1 MRSFAVKKWVSL
13 TVESRVAISWKS
25 RVASCNCSHNFGF
38 ICGCRELDT
47 ISRGTITSQQI
58 YYNYTTVLHIPIE
71 MEIEINGAALQA
83 TTSGITRKL
92 SQTHLYRQ
100 LYIIY
105 LLNSSVLVCVC
116 RLLLRWYLLAHY
128 YVLGIFQYR
137 RDTSNTVIS
146 NVSHIPLYSPIVP
159 ENCLYAK
166 LFLWFAPRGF
176 EPAALAW

>member
-1 MRSFAVKKWVSL
+1 MRLPRVGHDLARYDN
-13 TVESRVAISWKS
+13 ESTNLLQLHH
-25 RVASCNCSHNFGF
+25 CNPHSNRDGD
-38 ICGCRELDT
+38 RDQW
-47 ISRGTITSQQI
+47 SS
-58 YYNYTTVLHIPIE
+58 
-71 MEIEINGAALQA
+71 A
-83 TTSGITRKL
+83 TGDDLWNHRKL

-105 LLNSSVLVCVC
+105 LLNSSVLECVC

-137 RDTSNTVIS
+137 RDASNTVIS

-176 EPAALAW
+176 EPAALA